1 MTTFLKNI
9 KGDKVI
15 WVVVIMLSIVSL
27 LAVYSSSG
35 MLAYRKQGG
44 NTEYYLYKQFFLL
57 LVGFGLMYVTH
68 LIRYTYFS
76 RISQIGLVLSIGLL
90 IYTMIFAESIN
101 NARRW
106 DDIFGI
112 SYQSSDIV
120 KLFLIMSLARALSK
134 KQDMVHNFKSGFLP
148 VLLPVVLVCALI
160 LRDNFSTAAILFVTC
175 LVLMFIGRIKLTF
188 IFSVI
193 GLGLFSVVLIF
204 ILATTFPEVFPRGDT
219 WTKRLETFSNNEK
232 ASPDAV
238 YQVTQSK
245 IAIASGGLLGKS
257 PGKSTQKNFLPH
269 AESDFIFAIIIEEYG
284 IAGGAFIVLLYCILF
299 FRVVRITMKCEGS
312 FGAFLSIGIG
322 FSLVFQALINMAV
335 AVNLFPVTG
344 QTLPLISMGGTSIWL
359 TSISIGI
366 ILSVSR
372 HIEIETLGG
381 TEVEILSEPRV
392 ATA

>member
-15 WVVVIMLSIVSL
+15 WVVVILLSIVSL

-44 NTEYYLYKQFFLL
+44 NTEYYLIKQFVLL
-57 LVGFGLMYVTH
+57 LFGFSLMYFTH

-90 IYTMIFAESIN
+90 LYTMIHADVVHNS
-101 NARRW
+101 RRW

-120 KLFLIMSLARALSK
+120 KLFLIMSLARLLSK
-134 KQDMVHNFKSGFLP
+134 KQELVNDFKSGFLP
-148 VLLPVVLVCALI
+148 VILPVILVCAMI
-160 LRDNFSTAAILFVTC
+160 LRDNFSTAAILFATC
-175 LVLMFIGRIKLTF
+175 LVLMFIGRVKLLF
-188 IFSVI
+188 IVSVI
-193 GLGLFSVVLIF
+193 GLGLASVFLIF
-204 ILATTFPEVFPRGDT
+204 ILAKTFPEVFPRGDT
-219 WTKRLETFSNNEK
+219 WVKRIETFFNNEK

-269 AESDFIFAIIIEEYG
+269 AESDFIFAIIVEEYG

-299 FRVVRITMKCEGS
+299 FRVVRIAMKCQGS
-312 FGAFLSIGIG
+312 FGALLAIGIG

-344 QTLPLISMGGTSIWL
+344 QTLPLISMGGTSIWI
-359 TSISIGI
+359 TSIALGI

-372 HIEIETLGG
+372 HIEIETLEG
-381 TEVEILSEPRV
+381 TEVELLSKPQ
-392 ATA
+392 TAPA

>member
-1 MTTFLKNI
+1 MTTIMKNI

-15 WVVVIMLSIVSL
+15 WVVVIILSIVSL

-44 NTEYYLYKQFFLL
+44 NTEYYLIKQFFLL
-57 LVGFGLMYVTH
+57 LFGFGIMYVTH
-68 LIRYTYFS
+68 LIKYTYFS

-90 IYTMIFAESIN
+90 IYTMFNAESVN

-134 KQDMVHNFKSGFLP
+134 KQEMVHNFKSGFLP
-148 VLLPVVLVCALI
+148 VILPVILVCALI
-160 LRDNFSTAAILFVTC
+160 LRDNFSTAAILFMTC
-175 LVLMFIGRIKLTF
+175 LVLMFIGRINLWF
-188 IFSVI
+188 ILSVI
-193 GLGLFSVVLIF
+193 GLGIVSVALIF
-204 ILATTFPEVFPRGDT
+204 VLAKTFPEVFPRGDT
-219 WTKRLETFSNNEK
+219 WVKRIETYFNNDK

-299 FRVVRITMKCEGS
+299 FRVVRITMKCQGS
-312 FGAFLSIGIG
+312 FGAFLAIGIG
-322 FSLVFQALINMAV
+322 FSLVFQAMINMAV
-335 AVNLFPVTG
+335 AVHLFPVTG
-344 QTLPLISMGGTSIWL
+344 QTLPLISMGGTSIWI
-359 TSISIGI
+359 TSIALGI
-366 ILSVSR
+366 VLSVSR
-372 HIEIETLGG
+372 HIEAETEGG
-381 TEVEILSEPRV
+381 TEVEILSEPQ
-392 ATA
+392 TAPA

>member
-15 WVVVIMLSIVSL
+15 WVLVILLSIVSL

-35 MLAYRKQGG
+35 MLAFRKQGG

-57 LVGFGLMYVTH
+57 LFGFGLMYVTH

-76 RISQIGLVLSIGLL
+76 RISQIGLVFSIGLL
-90 IYTMIFAESIN
+90 IYTMIYAESVN
-101 NARRW
+101 NAHRW

-134 KQDMVHNFKSGFLP
+134 KQEMVHNFRSGFLP
-148 VLLPVVLVCALI
+148 IILPVILVCALI

-175 LVLMFIGRIKLTF
+175 LVLMFIGRIKLLF
-188 IFSVI
+188 IISVI

-204 ILATTFPEVFPRGDT
+204 ILAKTFPEVFPRGDT
-219 WTKRLETFSNNEK
+219 WVKRIETFSNNDK

-284 IAGGAFIVLLYCILF
+284 IAGGTFIVLLYCILF

-312 FGAFLSIGIG
+312 FGAFLAIGIG

-335 AVNLFPVTG
+335 AVHLFPVTG

-372 HIEIETLGG
+372 HIEIETRGG
-381 TEVEILSEPRV
+381 TEVEILSDPQV
-392 ATA
+392 APA

>member
-1 MTTFLKNI
+1 MTTFLNNI

-15 WVVVIMLSIVSL
+15 WVVVILLSIISL

-44 NTEYYLYKQFFLL
+44 NTEYYLIKQFFLL
-57 LVGFGLMYVTH
+57 LFGFGLMYVTH

-90 IYTMIFAESIN
+90 IYTMINAQVIN
-101 NARRW
+101 NSRRW
-106 DDIFGI
+106 DEIYGI

-134 KQDMVHNFKSGFLP
+134 KQEMVHNFKAGFLP
-148 VLLPVVLVCALI
+148 VILPVILVCALI

-175 LVLMFIGRIKLTF
+175 LVLMFIGRVKLLF
-188 IFSVI
+188 ITSVI
-193 GLGLFSVVLIF
+193 GLGLASVFLIF
-204 ILATTFPEVFPRGDT
+204 ILAKTFPEVFPRGDT
-219 WTKRLETFSNNEK
+219 WVKRIETFFNNEK

-284 IAGGAFIVLLYCILF
+284 IAGGGFIVLLYCILF
-299 FRVVRITMKCEGS
+299 FRVVRIAMKCQGS
-312 FGAFLSIGIG
+312 FGALLAIGIG

-335 AVNLFPVTG
+335 AVHLFPVTG
-344 QTLPLISMGGTSIWL
+344 QTLPLISMGGTSIWI
-359 TSISIGI
+359 TSIALGI

-372 HIEIETLGG
+372 HIEIETHEG
-381 TEVEILSEPRV
+381 TEVEILSEPQT

>member
-15 WVVVIMLSIVSL
+15 WVVVILLSIVSL

-44 NTEYYLYKQFFLL
+44 NTEYYLIKQFVLL
-57 LVGFGLMYVTH
+57 LFGFSLMYVTH

-90 IYTMIFAESIN
+90 LYTMIHADVVHNS
-101 NARRW
+101 RRW

-120 KLFLIMSLARALSK
+120 KLFLIMSLARLLSK
-134 KQDMVHNFKSGFLP
+134 KQELVNNFKSGFLP
-148 VLLPVVLVCALI
+148 VILPVILVCAMI
-160 LRDNFSTAAILFVTC
+160 LRDNFSTAAILFATC
-175 LVLMFIGRIKLTF
+175 LVLMFIGRVKLLF
-188 IFSVI
+188 IASVI
-193 GLGLFSVVLIF
+193 GLGLASVILIF
-204 ILATTFPEVFPRGDT
+204 ILAKTFPEVFPRGDT
-219 WTKRLETFSNNEK
+219 WVKRIETFFNNEK

-269 AESDFIFAIIIEEYG
+269 AESDFIFAIIVEEYG

-299 FRVVRITMKCEGS
+299 FRVVRIAMKCQGS
-312 FGAFLSIGIG
+312 FGALLAIGIG

-344 QTLPLISMGGTSIWL
+344 QTLPLISMGGTSIWI
-359 TSISIGI
+359 TSIALGI

-372 HIEIETLGG
+372 HIEIETLEG
-381 TEVEILSEPRV
+381 TEVELLSEPQTSQ
-392 ATA
+392 A

>member
-1 MTTFLKNI
+1 MTPFLKNI

-57 LVGFGLMYVTH
+57 LFGFGLMYVTH
-68 LIRYTYFS
+68 LIKYTYFS
-76 RISQIGLVLSIGLL
+76 RISQIGLVLAIGLL
-90 IYTMIFAESIN
+90 IYTMIHADSVN

-106 DDIFGI
+106 DEIFGI

-134 KQDMVHNFKSGFLP
+134 KQDMVHNFRSGFLP
-148 VLLPVVLVCALI
+148 IIIPVILVCALI

-175 LVLMFIGRIKLTF
+175 LVLMFIGRINFLY

-193 GLGLFSVVLIF
+193 GIGLVSVALIF
-204 ILATTFPEVFPRGDT
+204 ILAKTFPDIFPRGDT
-219 WTKRLETFSNNEK
+219 WVHRIETFFNGEK
-232 ASPDAV
+232 ASKDAV

-245 IAIASGGLLGKS
+245 IAIASGGLLGKL

-269 AESDFIFAIIIEEYG
+269 SESDFIFAIIIEEYG

-299 FRVVRITMKCEGS
+299 FRVVRITMKCQGS
-312 FGAFLSIGIG
+312 FGAFVAIGIG

-359 TSISIGI
+359 TFISIGI

-372 HIEIETLGG
+372 HIEIETRDG
-381 TEVEILSEPRV
+381 TEVEILSEPHAV
-392 ATA
+392 PA

>member
-1 MTTFLKNI
+1 
-9 KGDKVI
+9 
-15 WVVVIMLSIVSL
+15 MLSIVSL

-57 LVGFGLMYVTH
+57 LFGFGLMYVTH

-90 IYTMIFAESIN
+90 IYTMIYAESVN
-101 NARRW
+101 NAHRW

-134 KQDMVHNFKSGFLP
+134 KQEMVHNFRSGFLP
-148 VLLPVVLVCALI
+148 VILPVILVCALI

-175 LVLMFIGRIKLTF
+175 LVLMFIGRIKLLF

-193 GLGLFSVVLIF
+193 GLGLVSVVLIF
-204 ILATTFPEVFPRGDT
+204 IIAKTYPEIFPRGDT
-219 WTKRLETFSNNEK
+219 WVKRIETFSNNDK

-238 YQVTQSK
+238 YQITQSK

-299 FRVVRITMKCEGS
+299 FRAVRITMKCQGS
-312 FGAFLSIGIG
+312 FGAFVAIGIG

-335 AVNLFPVTG
+335 AVHLFPVTG

-372 HIEIETLGG
+372 HIEIETRDG
-381 TEVEILSEPRV
+381 TEVEILSEPQV
-392 ATA
+392 AHA

>member
-57 LVGFGLMYVTH
+57 LVGFGLMYITH

-76 RISQIGLVLSIGLL
+76 RISQIGLILSIGLL
-90 IYTMIFAESIN
+90 IYTMIYAESVN

-134 KQDMVHNFKSGFLP
+134 KQEMVHNFKSGFLP
-148 VLLPVVLVCALI
+148 VILPVILVCALI

-175 LVLMFIGRIKLTF
+175 LVLMFIGRIKLMF

-193 GLGLFSVVLIF
+193 GLGLFSVILIF
-204 ILATTFPEVFPRGDT
+204 LLAKTFPEVFPRGDT

-245 IAIASGGLLGKS
+245 IAIASGGLFGKS
-257 PGKSTQKNFLPH
+257 HGKSTQKNFLPH

-284 IAGGAFIVLLYCILF
+284 IIGGAFIVLLYCILF

-312 FGAFLSIGIG
+312 FGAFLAIGIG

-335 AVNLFPVTG
+335 AVHLFPVTG

-381 TEVEILSEPRV
+381 TEVEILSEPQV
-392 ATA
+392 AQA

>member
-1 MTTFLKNI
+1 MTPFLKNI

-57 LVGFGLMYVTH
+57 LFGFGLMYVTH
-68 LIRYTYFS
+68 LIKYTYFS
-76 RISQIGLVLSIGLL
+76 RISQIGLVLAIGLL
-90 IYTMIFAESIN
+90 IYTMIHADSVN

-106 DDIFGI
+106 DEIFGI

-134 KQDMVHNFKSGFLP
+134 KQDMVHNFRSGFLP
-148 VLLPVVLVCALI
+148 IIIPVILVCALI

-175 LVLMFIGRIKLTF
+175 LVLMFIGRINFLY

-193 GLGLFSVVLIF
+193 GIGLISVALIF
-204 ILATTFPEVFPRGDT
+204 ILAKTFPDIFPRGDT
-219 WTKRLETFSNNEK
+219 WVHRIETFFNGEK
-232 ASPDAV
+232 ASKDAV

-245 IAIASGGLLGKS
+245 IAIASGGLLGKL

-269 AESDFIFAIIIEEYG
+269 SESDFIFAIIIEEYG

-299 FRVVRITMKCEGS
+299 FRVVRITMKCQGS
-312 FGAFLSIGIG
+312 FGAFVAIGIG

-359 TSISIGI
+359 TFISIGI

-372 HIEIETLGG
+372 HIEIETRDG
-381 TEVEILSEPRV
+381 TEVEILSEPHAV
-392 ATA
+392 PA

>member
-1 MTTFLKNI
+1 MTPFLKNI

-57 LVGFGLMYVTH
+57 LFGFGLMYVTH
-68 LIRYTYFS
+68 LIKYTYFS
-76 RISQIGLVLSIGLL
+76 RISQIGLVLAIGLL
-90 IYTMIFAESIN
+90 IYTMIHADSIN

-106 DDIFGI
+106 DEIFGI

-134 KQDMVHNFKSGFLP
+134 KQDMVHNFRSGFLP
-148 VLLPVVLVCALI
+148 IIIPVILVCALI

-175 LVLMFIGRIKLTF
+175 LVLMFIGRINFLY

-193 GLGLFSVVLIF
+193 GIGLVSVALIF
-204 ILATTFPEVFPRGDT
+204 ILAKTFPDIFPRGDT
-219 WTKRLETFSNNEK
+219 WVHRIETFFNGEK
-232 ASPDAV
+232 ASKDAV

-245 IAIASGGLLGKS
+245 IAIASGGLLGKL

-269 AESDFIFAIIIEEYG
+269 SESDFIFAIIIEEYG

-299 FRVVRITMKCEGS
+299 FRVVRITMKCQGS
-312 FGAFLSIGIG
+312 FGAFVAIGIG

-359 TSISIGI
+359 TFISIGI

-372 HIEIETLGG
+372 HIEIETRDG
-381 TEVEILSEPRV
+381 TEVEILSEPHAV
-392 ATA
+392 PA

>member
-57 LVGFGLMYVTH
+57 LFGFGFMYVTH
-68 LIRYTYFS
+68 LIKYTYFS
-76 RISQIGLVLSIGLL
+76 RISQIGLVLGIGLL
-90 IYTMIFAESIN
+90 IYTMIHAENIN

-106 DDIFGI
+106 DEIFGI

-134 KQDMVHNFKSGFLP
+134 KQDKVHNFRSGFLP
-148 VLLPVVLVCALI
+148 IIIPVILVCALI

-175 LVLMFIGRIKLTF
+175 LVLMFIGRINF
-188 IFSVI
+188 WYISSVI
-193 GLGLFSVVLIF
+193 GIGLVSVALIF
-204 ILATTFPEVFPRGDT
+204 VLAKTFPDVFPRGDT
-219 WTKRLETFSNNEK
+219 WVHRIETFSNGEK
-232 ASPDAV
+232 ASKDAV

-245 IAIASGGLLGKS
+245 IAIASGGLLGKL

-269 AESDFIFAIIIEEYG
+269 SESDFIFAIIIEEYG

-299 FRVVRITMKCEGS
+299 FRVVRITMKCQGS
-312 FGAFLSIGIG
+312 FGAFVAIGIG

-372 HIEIETLGG
+372 HIEIETRDG
-381 TEVEILSEPRV
+381 TEVEILSEPHTV
-392 ATA
+392 PA

>member
-1 MTTFLKNI
+1 MTTILKNI

-15 WVVVIMLSIVSL
+15 WVVVILLSIVSL

-57 LVGFGLMYVTH
+57 LFGFGLMYVTH

-76 RISQIGLVLSIGLL
+76 RISQIGLILSIGLL
-90 IYTMIFAESIN
+90 IYTMIHAESVN

-134 KQDMVHNFKSGFLP
+134 KQEMVHNFRSGFLP
-148 VLLPVVLVCALI
+148 IILPVILVCALI

-193 GLGLFSVVLIF
+193 GLGLVSVAFIF
-204 ILATTFPEVFPRGDT
+204 ILAKTFPEVFPRGDT
-219 WTKRLETFSNNEK
+219 WIKRIETFSNNDK

-284 IAGGAFIVLLYCILF
+284 LAGGAFIVLLYCILF
-299 FRVVRITMKCEGS
+299 FRVVRIAMKCQGS
-312 FGAFLSIGIG
+312 FGAFLAIGIG

-335 AVNLFPVTG
+335 AVHLFPVTG

-372 HIEIETLGG
+372 HIEIETLEG
-381 TEVEILSEPRV
+381 TEVEILSEPQ
-392 ATA
+392 TAPA

>member
-1 MTTFLKNI
+1 MTTLLKNI

-15 WVVVIMLSIVSL
+15 WVVVILLSIVSL

-57 LVGFGLMYVTH
+57 LFGFGLMYVTH

-90 IYTMIFAESIN
+90 IYTMIHAESVN

-134 KQDMVHNFKSGFLP
+134 KQEMVHNFKSGFLP
-148 VLLPVVLVCALI
+148 VLLPVILVCALI

-193 GLGLFSVVLIF
+193 GLGIVAVAFIF
-204 ILATTFPEVFPRGDT
+204 ILAKTFPEVFPRGDT
-219 WTKRLETFSNNEK
+219 WIKRIETFSNNDK

-284 IAGGAFIVLLYCILF
+284 LAGGAFIVLLYCILF
-299 FRVVRITMKCEGS
+299 FRVVRIAMKCQGS
-312 FGAFLSIGIG
+312 FGAFLAIGIG

-335 AVNLFPVTG
+335 AVHLFPVTG

-366 ILSVSR
+366 VLSVSR
-372 HIEIETLGG
+372 HIEIETSGG
-381 TEVEILSEPRV
+381 TEVEILSEPQI
-392 ATA
+392 AHA

>member
-1 MTTFLKNI
+1 MTTFLKNV

-15 WVVVIMLSIVSL
+15 WVVVILLSIVSL

-57 LVGFGLMYVTH
+57 LFGFGLMYITH

-90 IYTMIFAESIN
+90 IYTMIHAESVN

-134 KQDMVHNFKSGFLP
+134 KQELVHNFRSGFLP
-148 VLLPVVLVCALI
+148 ILLPVILVCALI

-175 LVLMFIGRIKLTF
+175 LVLMFIGRVRLSY

-193 GLGLFSVVLIF
+193 GLGLVSVFLIF
-204 ILATTFPEVFPRGDT
+204 ILAKTFPEVFPRGDT
-219 WTKRLETFSNNEK
+219 WVKRIETFFNNEK

-238 YQVTQSK
+238 YQITQSK

-284 IAGGAFIVLLYCILF
+284 LVGGAFIVLLYCILF
-299 FRVVRITMKCEGS
+299 FRAVRITMKCQGS
-312 FGAFLSIGIG
+312 FGAFLAIGIG

-335 AVNLFPVTG
+335 AVHLFPVTG

-359 TSISIGI
+359 TSIAIAI

-381 TEVEILSEPRV
+381 TEVEILSEPQAV
-392 ATA
+392 PA

>member
-15 WVVVIMLSIVSL
+15 WVVVILLSIVSL

-57 LVGFGLMYVTH
+57 LLGFGLMYFTH

-76 RISQIGLVLSIGLL
+76 RISQIGLVFSIGLL
-90 IYTMIFAESIN
+90 IYTMIHAESVN

-134 KQDMVHNFKSGFLP
+134 KQEMVHNFRSGFLP
-148 VLLPVVLVCALI
+148 IILPVILVCALI

-193 GLGLFSVVLIF
+193 GLGLVSVAFIF
-204 ILATTFPEVFPRGDT
+204 ILAKTFPEVFPRGDT
-219 WTKRLETFSNNEK
+219 WIKRIETFSNNDK

-245 IAIASGGLLGKS
+245 IAIASGGILGKS

-284 IAGGAFIVLLYCILF
+284 LAGGTFIVLLYCILF
-299 FRVVRITMKCEGS
+299 FRVVRIAMKCQGS
-312 FGAFLSIGIG
+312 FGAFLAIGIG

-335 AVNLFPVTG
+335 AVHLFPVTG

-372 HIEIETLGG
+372 HIEIETQEG
-381 TEVEILSEPRV
+381 TEVEILSEPQ
-392 ATA
+392 TAPA

>member
-57 LVGFGLMYVTH
+57 LFGFGLMYVTH

-90 IYTMIFAESIN
+90 IYTMIHAESVN

-134 KQDMVHNFKSGFLP
+134 KQEMVHNFRSGFLP
-148 VLLPVVLVCALI
+148 VIIPVILVCALI
-160 LRDNFSTAAILFVTC
+160 LRDNFSTAAILFSTC
-175 LVLMFIGRIKLTF
+175 LVLMFIGRVKLSY

-193 GLGLFSVVLIF
+193 GLGLVSVFLIF
-204 ILATTFPEVFPRGDT
+204 ILAKTFPEVFPRGDT
-219 WTKRLETFSNNEK
+219 WVHRIETFFNGEK
-232 ASPDAV
+232 ASKDAV
-238 YQVTQSK
+238 YQITQSK

-284 IAGGAFIVLLYCILF
+284 LAGGTFIVLLYCILF
-299 FRVVRITMKCEGS
+299 FRVVRITMKCQGS
-312 FGAFLSIGIG
+312 FGAFVAIGIG

-335 AVNLFPVTG
+335 AVHLFPVTG

-372 HIEIETLGG
+372 HIEIETRDG

-392 ATA
+392 APA

>member
-57 LVGFGLMYVTH
+57 LFGFGLMYVTH
-68 LIRYTYFS
+68 LIKYTYFS
-76 RISQIGLVLSIGLL
+76 RISQIGLVLGIGLL
-90 IYTMIFAESIN
+90 IYTMIHAENIN

-106 DDIFGI
+106 DEIFGI

-134 KQDMVHNFKSGFLP
+134 MQDKIHNFRSGFLP
-148 VLLPVVLVCALI
+148 IIIPVILVCALI
-160 LRDNFSTAAILFVTC
+160 LRDNFSTAAILFLTC
-175 LVLMFIGRIKLTF
+175 LVLMFIGRINF
-188 IFSVI
+188 WYIFSVI
-193 GLGLFSVVLIF
+193 GIGLVSVALIF
-204 ILATTFPEVFPRGDT
+204 VLAKTFPVVFPRGDT
-219 WTKRLETFSNNEK
+219 WVHRIETFFNGEK
-232 ASPDAV
+232 ASKDAV

-245 IAIASGGLLGKS
+245 IAIASGGLLGKL

-269 AESDFIFAIIIEEYG
+269 SESDFIFAIIIEEYG
-284 IAGGAFIVLLYCILF
+284 ITGGAFIVLLYCILF
-299 FRVVRITMKCEGS
+299 FRVVRITMKCQGS
-312 FGAFLSIGIG
+312 FGAFVAIGIG

-335 AVNLFPVTG
+335 TVNLFPVTG

-372 HIEIETLGG
+372 YIEIETQDG
-381 TEVEILSEPRV
+381 TEVEILSKPHAV
-392 ATA
+392 PA